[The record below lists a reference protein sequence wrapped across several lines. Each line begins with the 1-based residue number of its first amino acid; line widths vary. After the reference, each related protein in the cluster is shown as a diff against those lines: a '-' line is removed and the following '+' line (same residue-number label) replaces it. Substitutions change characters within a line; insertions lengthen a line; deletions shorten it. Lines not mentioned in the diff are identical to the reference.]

1 MEQEKTRKEEI
12 HEKGFDLL
20 NYANSKMKVGVKT
33 LDDAVLDLGYLKKFD
48 NERFNKNVVVKA
60 LVDRDIEKLRLIS
73 SNFFVSSGI
82 YYRACKYAAN
92 LYRYDWY
99 IVSEIKDKEKA
110 KKDKIASEFNKVLK
124 YLDNSYIKNLCG
136 DIATQVI
143 VNGAYYGYQVENS
156 ESFQLQELPINYCRS
171 RYKVNGKPAVEFD
184 MRFFNEKFPDTNYR
198 ERVINMFPK
207 DFQRGYRLYKQH
219 KL

>member
-1 MEQEKTRKEEI
+1 MEQDKTRKEEI

-20 NYANSKMKVGVKT
+20 NYANSKIKVGVKT

-48 NERFNKNVVVKA
+48 NEHFNKGIIVKA
-60 LVDRDIEKLRLIS
+60 LVDRDVEKLRLIS

-99 IVSEIKDKEKA
+99 IVSEIKDKQKV
-110 KKDKIASEFNKVLK
+110 KTDKVLTEFNNILN

-143 VNGAYYGYQVENS
+143 VNGAYYGYQVES
-156 ESFQLQELPINYCRS
+156 DTSF
-171 RYKVNGKPAVEFD
+171 
-184 MRFFNEKFPDTNYR
+184 
-198 ERVINMFPK
+198 
-207 DFQRGYRLYKQH
+207 
-219 KL
+219 